1 VAFVTENAEFLSG
14 LAGVSGAAL
23 MLIVPLWSWS
33 GRFLKRA
40 AQRRGTTEATEE
52 ARIQLREAAEGD
64 ERKWLRL
71 ERRFNYLGAFCLLI
85 SFALLMIGGL
95 GGPAESG

>member
-1 VAFVTENAEFLSG
+1 
-14 LAGVSGAAL
+14 

-40 AQRRGTTEATEE
+40 AQRRGTKATEE

-64 ERKWLRL
+64 ERKWLDWS
-71 ERRFNYLGAFCLLI
+71 AASTIWVPSAC
-85 SFALLMIGGL
+85 
-95 GGPAESG
+95 